1 MAELHDGQSSED
13 SSSID
18 RMGITE
24 QVVKRIKDLLISG
37 ELEAGSR
44 LPSERTLAEKLEIS
58 RPSLRAALK
67 ALSVMGVIHS
77 RPGSGTFIV
86 DSIPEVFTEPIHFLT
101 LINRTSTSELFE
113 ARSIIE
119 VGLAELAARRAS
131 PTDIARMRDTIDAM
145 EAMRADPVVLIEHD
159 MRFHQA
165 VASAANNQLMT
176 GVMETLTRLL
186 YHKRLQTVFNQNNVE
201 AAIRGHR
208 YIVDAIE
215 NSDASLAKQM
225 VVAHLSETLR
235 NWEEIQS
242 DPHLAVTP
250 VTSGNQDGR

>member
-1 MAELHDGQSSED
+1 MAELHDASNSVD

-18 RMGITE
+18 RTGITE
-24 QVVKRIKDLLISG
+24 QVVRRIKELLISG

-44 LPSERTLAEKLEIS
+44 LPSERVLAERLAIS

-67 ALSVMGVIHS
+67 ALSVMGVINS

-119 VGLAELAARRAS
+119 VGLAELAANRAGS
-131 PTDIARMRDTIDAM
+131 TDIAKMRDEIDAM
-145 EAMRADPVVLIEHD
+145 EAVRGDPVVLIEHD

-165 VASAANNQLMT
+165 VASAASNQLMT

-186 YHKRLQTVFNQNNVE
+186 YHKRLQTVFDQKNVD

-208 YIVDAIE
+208 DIVDAIE
-215 NSDASLAKQM
+215 RGDALLAKQM

-235 NWEEIQS
+235 NWEEIEC
-242 DPHLAVTP
+242 DPLRSATP
-250 VTSGNQDGR
+250 TTGDNQDDG